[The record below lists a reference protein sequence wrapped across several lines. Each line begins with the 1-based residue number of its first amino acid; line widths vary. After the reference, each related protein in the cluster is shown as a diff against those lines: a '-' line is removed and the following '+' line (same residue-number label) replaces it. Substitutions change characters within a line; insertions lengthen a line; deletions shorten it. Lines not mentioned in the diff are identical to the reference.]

1 MTLFAHLLKRKPNK
15 LQYLPAQEM
24 TRVNDIFK
32 ALYKQY
38 LKFCVGVQAEQTEL
52 D

>member
-24 TRVNDIFK
+24 TRVNIFK

-38 LKFCVGVQAEQTEL
+38 LKFCVGVEAEQTEL

>member
-1 MTLFAHLLKRKPNK
+1 MK
-15 LQYLPAQEM
+15 
-24 TRVNDIFK
+24 RVNDIFK